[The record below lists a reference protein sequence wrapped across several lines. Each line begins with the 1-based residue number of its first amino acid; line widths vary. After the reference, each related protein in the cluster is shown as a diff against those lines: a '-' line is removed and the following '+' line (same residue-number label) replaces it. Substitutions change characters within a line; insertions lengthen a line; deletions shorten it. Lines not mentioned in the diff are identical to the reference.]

1 MTAKCKICYL
11 CSMYA
16 LIDCNNFYASCE
28 RVFQPKWQGKPVV
41 VLSNNDGCI
50 ISRSE
55 EAKALGIGMAVPEF
69 KIRDMLRENGVGVF
83 SSNYSLYGDLSQR
96 VMGIM
101 KMFSPNVE
109 EYSIDEAF
117 VDFNGVAVED
127 YHSRGL
133 EMRNRVLN
141 WLSLPICVG
150 IAPTKTLSKAANRIA
165 KKYQDH
171 TQGVYVIDTDEKR
184 IKALKWLKIED
195 VWGIGYRTAR
205 KLKARNVVTAY
216 DFTLP
221 HMTDWIKKEM
231 GVVGMRIKME
241 LEGIPTLGDGAV
253 PDQKK
258 SIATTRSFPKQLT
271 DYDLL
276 RERVSTF
283 ATVTAEKLRK
293 QKSMCHTVIVMLV
306 ADKHS
311 IDIPKYHYS
320 KAVTIPFATNS
331 AITINNA
338 AIQLLKDLLQSTD
351 TIKFKKAGV
360 IVSELVPDNTKQF
373 NMFVDEDPRHAALM
387 KAMDH
392 LNKKNGTRIVRLG
405 AQAEKTWDMKQEMM
419 SPRYTTVMNDILVVQ
434 CQ

>member
-1 MTAKCKICYL
+1 
-11 CSMYA
+11 MYA

-69 KIRDMLRENGVGVF
+69 KIRGMLKENNVGVF
-83 SSNYSLYGDLSQR
+83 SSNYSLYGDLSER

-101 KMFSPNVE
+101 QLYTPNVE
-109 EYSIDEAF
+109 VYSIDEAF
-117 VDFNGVAVED
+117 LDFNGIDVPDFHAK
-127 YHSRGL
+127 GL
-133 EMRNRVLN
+133 EMRNRVLK

-150 IAPTKTLSKAANRIA
+150 VAPTKTLSKAANRIA
-165 KKYQDH
+165 KKYQER
-171 TQGVYVIDTDEKR
+171 TQGVFVMDTDAKR

-205 KLKARNVVTAY
+205 KLKAKNIHTAY

-221 HMTDWIKKEM
+221 HLEPWIKSEM

-241 LEGIPTLGDGAV
+241 LEGTPAIGDGSV
-253 PDQKK
+253 PEKKK

-271 DYDLL
+271 DYDLI

-283 ATVTAEKLRK
+283 ASVTAEKLRK
-293 QKSMCHTVIVMLV
+293 QNSMCHTVIVMLV

-311 IDIPKYHYS
+311 IDTPKYHYS
-320 KAVTIPFATNS
+320 RAVTLPFATNS
-331 AITINNA
+331 AITISNT
-338 AIQLLKDLLQSTD
+338 AIQLLKDLMASTD
-351 TIKFKKAGV
+351 TVKFKKAGV

-373 NMFVDEDPRHAALM
+373 NLFTDEDPRHIALM
-387 KAMDH
+387 KTMDK
-392 LNKKNGTRIVRLG
+392 LNTKNGTRIVRLG
-405 AQAEKTWDMKQEMM
+405 AQAKKTWDMQQNMM
-419 SPRYTTVMNDILVVQ
+419 SPRYTTDIKDLLVVQ

>member
-1 MTAKCKICYL
+1 
-11 CSMYA
+11 MYA

-28 RVFQPKWQGKPVV
+28 RVFQPKWQGRPVV

-55 EAKALGIGMAVPEF
+55 EAKALGIGMAEPEF
-69 KIRDMLRENGVGVF
+69 KIRDKLKEHGVGVF
-83 SSNYSLYGDLSQR
+83 SSNYSLYGDLSER

-101 KMFSPNVE
+101 QLYTPNVE
-109 EYSIDEAF
+109 VYSIDEAF
-117 VDFNGVAVED
+117 LDFNGVNVPDFRAK
-127 YHSRGL
+127 GL
-133 EMRNRVLN
+133 EIRNCVLK

-150 IAPTKTLSKAANRIA
+150 VAPTKTLSKAANRIA
-165 KKYQDH
+165 KKFQVQ
-171 TQGVYVIDTDEKR
+171 TKGVFVMDTHEKR

-205 KLKARNVVTAY
+205 KLKAKNVITAY

-221 HMTDWIKKEM
+221 HLEPWIKSEM

-241 LEGIPTLGDGAV
+241 LEGIPAIGDGAV
-253 PDQKK
+253 PEKKK

-271 DYDLL
+271 DYDLI

-311 IDIPKYHYS
+311 IDTPKYYYS
-320 KAVTIPFATNS
+320 RAVTLPFATNS
-331 AITINNA
+331 ALTISGA
-338 AIQLLKDLLQSTD
+338 AIQLLKDLLADTD
-351 TIKFKKAGV
+351 TVKFKKAGV
-360 IVSELVPDNTKQF
+360 IVSELVPDTTKQF
-373 NMFVDEDPRHAALM
+373 NLFTEEDPRHLALM
-387 KAMDH
+387 EAMDKVN
-392 LNKKNGTRIVRLG
+392 NKMGSRVIRLG
-405 AQAEKTWDMKQEMM
+405 AQAEKTWDMKQEMR
-419 SPRYTTVMNDILVVQ
+419 SPRYTTDINDILVVQ
-434 CQ
+434 CR

>member
-1 MTAKCKICYL
+1 
-11 CSMYA
+11 MYA

-55 EAKALGIGMAVPEF
+55 EAKQLGISMGVPEF
-69 KIRDMLRENGVGVF
+69 KIRGMLKENNVGVF
-83 SSNYSLYGDLSQR
+83 SSNYSLYGDLSER

-101 KMFSPNVE
+101 QLYTPNVE
-109 EYSIDEAF
+109 VYSIDEAF
-117 VDFNGVAVED
+117 LDFNGIDIPDFHAK
-127 YHSRGL
+127 GL
-133 EMRNRVLN
+133 EMRNRTLK

-150 IAPTKTLSKAANRIA
+150 VAPTKTLSKAANRIA
-165 KKYQDH
+165 KKYQDR
-171 TQGVYVIDTDEKR
+171 TQGVFVMDTDAKR

-205 KLKARNVVTAY
+205 KLKAKNILTAY

-221 HMTDWIKKEM
+221 HLEPWIRSEM

-241 LEGIPTLGDGAV
+241 LEGTPAIGDGSV
-253 PDQKK
+253 PEKKK

-271 DYDLL
+271 DYDLI

-283 ATVTAEKLRK
+283 ASVTAEKLRK
-293 QKSMCHTVIVMLV
+293 QNSMCHTIIVMLV

-311 IDIPKYHYS
+311 IDAPRYHYS
-320 KAVTIPFATNS
+320 KAVTLPFATSS
-331 AITINNA
+331 AITISNA
-338 AIQLLKDLLQSTD
+338 AIQLLKDLMD
-351 TIKFKKAGV
+351 TVDIVKFKKAGV
-360 IVSELVPDNTKQF
+360 IVSELVPDSTKQF
-373 NMFVDEDPRHAALM
+373 NLFTDEDPRHIALM
-387 KAMDH
+387 KTIDV
-392 LNKKNGTRIVRLG
+392 LNAKNGTRVVRLG
-405 AQAEKTWDMKQEMM
+405 TQAKKTWDMQQNMM
-419 SPRYTTVMNDILVVQ
+419 SPRYTTNINDILLVQ

>member
-1 MTAKCKICYL
+1 
-11 CSMYA
+11 MYA

-28 RVFQPKWQGKPVV
+28 RVFQPKWLGKPVV

-69 KIRDMLRENGVGVF
+69 KIRSMLKENGVGVF
-83 SSNYSLYGDLSQR
+83 SSNYSLYGDLSER

-101 KMFSPNVE
+101 QLYTPNVE
-109 EYSIDEAF
+109 VYSIDEAF
-117 VDFNGVAVED
+117 LDFNGVNVPDFHAK
-127 YHSRGL
+127 GL
-133 EMRNRVLN
+133 EMRDRVLK

-150 IAPTKTLSKAANRIA
+150 IAPTKTLAKAANRIA
-165 KKYQDH
+165 KKYQER
-171 TQGVYVIDTDEKR
+171 TQGVFVMDTDEKR

-205 KLKARNVVTAY
+205 KLKAKNIVSAY

-221 HMTDWIKKEM
+221 HLEPWIKSEM

-241 LEGIPTLGDGAV
+241 LEGTPTIGDGAV
-253 PDQKK
+253 PEKKK

-271 DYDLL
+271 DYDLI

-293 QKSMCHTVIVMLV
+293 QNSLCHTIIVMLV

-311 IDIPKYHYS
+311 INNPKYHYS
-320 KAVTIPFATNS
+320 RAVTLPFATNS
-331 AITINNA
+331 ALTISGT
-338 AIQLLKDLLQSTD
+338 AIQLLQDMLASTD
-351 TIKFKKAGV
+351 TVKFKKAGV
-360 IVSELVPDNTKQF
+360 IVSELVPDTTKQF
-373 NMFVDEDPRHAALM
+373 NMFTEEDPRHLALM
-387 KAMDH
+387 KAMD
-392 LNKKNGTRIVRLG
+392 NVNGKMGTRIVRLG
-405 AQAEKTWDMKQEMM
+405 VQAKKTWDMQQNMM
-419 SPRYTTVMNDILVVQ
+419 SPRYTTDIKDILVVQ
-434 CQ
+434 CR